1 MPTQKAFCL
10 ALSAMLILASS
21 AFASGQSK
29 GYPDGRGGE
38 ITLPNGDLSFADRV
52 VSFAEGSPASR
63 IEESQ
68 DPENALGA
76 PTHRGQSA
84 GPEGFGSFITLGC
97 HGSLI
102 LEFVDNALI
111 DIAGADL
118 HVWEVGPDV
127 EPTTLAI
134 SRNGDDWMKVGA
146 ISGGTA
152 SVDIAEVAGSSESF
166 RFVRLTDTKCQG
178 TGGRWPGADIDA
190 VAAVGTAERFVF
202 DSAVLFDSDSATLRE
217 EAREVLMAF
226 ADQLAEEDVTS
237 MRIEGHSDSVG
248 DADYNTELSL
258 RRAVAVKEF
267 LKSIAGV
274 EGIPMESGGLGE
286 SEPVASNET
295 ELGRQQNR
303 RVEVL
308 VVR

>member
-1 MPTQKAFCL
+1 MPTRKALFL
-10 ALSAMLILASS
+10 ALAAMLILASS
-21 AFASGQSK
+21 ASGQPK

-63 IEESQ
+63 IEESR

-84 GPEGFGSFITLGC
+84 GSEGFGSFITLGC

-134 SRNGDDWMKVGA
+134 SRNGDDWIDVGG

-152 SVDIAEVAGSSESF
+152 SVDIAEVAEPGESF
-166 RFVRLTDTKCQG
+166 RFVRLTDTRCQG

-190 VAAVGTAERFVF
+190 VAAVGSAERFVF

-217 EAREVLMAF
+217 EAREVLMVF
-226 ADQLAEEDVTS
+226 ADQVSEEDVTS
-237 MRIEGHSDSVG
+237 MRIQGHSDSVG
-248 DADYNTELSL
+248 DADYNAELSL
-258 RRAVAVKEF
+258 RRAAAVKEF
-267 LKSIAGV
+267 LKTVAGV
-274 EGIPMESGGLGE
+274 EDIPMETAGLGE
-286 SEPVASNET
+286 SEPVASDET
-295 ELGRQQNR
+295 EQGRQQNR
-303 RVEVL
+303 RVEIL